1 MKHEFQNCIGANIR
15 SLSRVVDK
23 YYRSC
28 LATFDIT
35 ENQMTILFTLNKMGE
50 IEQGKIGN
58 TLALEKSTVSRN
70 IKLLEKKG
78 LIDRT
83 TAYRPEIKLSKKGQ
97 KLVIE
102 LIPGWEKV
110 MDELT
115 DKIGAESISLIQE
128 LEKKLI

>member
-1 MKHEFQNCIGANIR
+1 
-15 SLSRVVDK
+15 
-23 YYRSC
+23 
-28 LATFDIT
+28 
-35 ENQMTILFTLNKMGE
+35 MTILFTLNKMGE

-83 TAYRPEIKLSKKGQ
+83 TAYRPEVKLSKKGQ
-97 KLVIE
+97 KLVVA

-115 DKIGAESISLIQE
+115 NKIGTGSILLIQE
-128 LEKKLI
+128 LEKKLV

>member
-15 SLSRVVDK
+15 SLSRVVDN

-78 LIDRT
+78 FIDRT
-83 TAYRPEIKLSKKGQ
+83 TAYRPEMKLSKKGQ
-97 KLVIE
+97 KLVVE

-115 DKIGAESISLIQE
+115 NKLGTESISLIQE
-128 LEKKLI
+128 LEKKLR